1 MENFISRLT
10 KFMEA
15 IGVNDNQFTNAV
27 GLSNGLIGKAKAKGK
42 TLSLSNIEKILYAY
56 PQLSA
61 EWLMRGVGKMI
72 IEEDSKIAENK
83 ESDEIPPQ
91 HDFSYKILLDMID
104 KKENLIREQCELIGR
119 LKEMV
124 GKQEEKYAESSFSSL
139 ENAVENVL

>member
-1 MENFISRLT
+1 MDNFISRLT

-15 IGVNDNQFTNAV
+15 IGVNDNQFTIAV

-42 TLSLSNIEKILYAY
+42 TLSLSNIEKILCTY

-83 ESDEIPPQ
+83 ESDEMPPQ

-124 GKQEEKYAESSFSSL
+124 GKQEEKYDESSFSSL